1 LLVTVQP
8 SSTANR
14 VTATVE
20 ACAPITIVLS
30 AFHRIAIFGEP
41 DHSLALNTFGRLLLG
56 CVLQLHEVIF
66 IRCVPDIDLC
76 LEPLSALLALS
87 PVALVPLLVAR
98 GAERVPVVVAEAS
111 GIRNTGRGAQGVRL
125 IKTGRGGYSMS
136 ASLLE
141 VSSEEE
147 GVELVTD

>member
-1 LLVTVQP
+1 
-8 SSTANR
+8 
-14 VTATVE
+14 
-20 ACAPITIVLS
+20 
-30 AFHRIAIFGEP
+30 
-41 DHSLALNTFGRLLLG
+41 
-56 CVLQLHEVIF
+56 
-66 IRCVPDIDLC
+66 
-76 LEPLSALLALS
+76 
-87 PVALVPLLVAR
+87 
-98 GAERVPVVVAEAS
+98 VVAEAS